1 MRKFVM
7 TAALAGLAMATAA
20 DAHVAGP
27 GSSRCG
33 YGAADMDTVLEM
45 ARLDPRGGSGLALA

>member
-7 TAALAGLAMATAA
+7 MTAVGCLAMATAA
-20 DAHVAGP
+20 DAAGA
-27 GSSRCG
+27 RQAQCG

-45 ARLDPRGGSGLALA
+45 ARLVPRIAGDSDFA